1 MNEPPRSTV
10 IAGGRSRS
18 TLVAWLALIAGAAG
32 LGLLGQGRGVPAD
45 PSATA
50 AARASDRSATVVAP
64 TSPRAPARASATRP
78 PIGED
83 GVMGGLVFGT
93 AWRWLD
99 EEDGD

>member
-1 MNEPPRSTV
+1 MNGSPRPTL
-10 IAGGRSRS
+10 IGGGRSRS
-18 TLVAWLALIAGAAG
+18 TLAAWLTLIAGAAG

-50 AARASDRSATVVAP
+50 AARAPDPTATVVSL
-64 TSPRAPARASATRP
+64 TSPRAPARASARP

-99 EEDGD
+99 EDGG